1 MPPAERPY
9 LMSCIVLWLAIFDSR
24 IMTVVANNY
33 IFTAVKLKFMDKGN
47 DNPRTLLLVDVQW
60 LNVQVDGFVEYMQRR
75 IGRKLDDMDFVRLC
89 VCALLDAGIER
100 ADGTVEVG
108 LLDDSADGR
117 LHHAVPADMSGELD
131 GYAYDTMVGRIAFSL
146 TPTLGLSSVA
156 DMCVDLAGQLL
167 QMKALRHL
175 VVLADAATCQ
185 AVADMVDKAD
195 EAPVLV
201 RFANDGRETVDGHD
215 VCQLAYPLLNAF
227 GIRPEEL
234 D

>member
-1 MPPAERPY
+1 
-9 LMSCIVLWLAIFDSR
+9 
-24 IMTVVANNY
+24 
-33 IFTAVKLKFMDKGN
+33 MDKGN

-131 GYAYDTMVGRIAFSL
+131 GYAYCRDVPSGGRHGGQGRRS
-146 TPTLGLSSVA
+146 PR
-156 DMCVDLAGQLL
+156 AG
-167 QMKALRHL
+167 AL
-175 VVLADAATCQ
+175 CQ
-185 AVADMVDKAD
+185 RRPRD
-195 EAPVLV
+195 
-201 RFANDGRETVDGHD
+201 RGR
-215 VCQLAYPLLNAF
+215 A
-227 GIRPEEL
+227 
-234 D
+234 

>member
-1 MPPAERPY
+1 
-9 LMSCIVLWLAIFDSR
+9 
-24 IMTVVANNY
+24 
-33 IFTAVKLKFMDKGN
+33 
-47 DNPRTLLLVDVQW
+47 
-60 LNVQVDGFVEYMQRR
+60 
-75 IGRKLDDMDFVRLC
+75 
-89 VCALLDAGIER
+89 
-100 ADGTVEVG
+100 
-108 LLDDSADGR
+108 
-117 LHHAVPADMSGELD
+117 
-131 GYAYDTMVGRIAFSL
+131 
-146 TPTLGLSSVA
+146 
-156 DMCVDLAGQLL
+156 MCVDLAGQLL